1 MKTLIIILSLLSSSF
16 TFAETISMRGEKA
29 KNLKLALLES
39 GAKAEK
45 RPLGSSALLKIGN
58 VRCKFEA
65 ASDHYSCE
73 IYQKNKVYDSRQDDA
88 KLIFKTLQ
96 SKIRAEADQ
105 YDNIVLWTNQ
115 IDCTTTTGKGP
126 RTTCNVF
133 YY

>member
-1 MKTLIIILSLLSSSF
+1 MKTLIIVLSLLSSSF
-16 TFAETISMRGEKA
+16 TFAETFSLGGEKA

-73 IYQKNKVYDSRQDDA
+73 IHQKNKVYDSRQDDA

-105 YDNIVLWTNQ
+105 YENIVVRVKQ
-115 IDCTTTTGKGP
+115 IDCTTTTGMGP
-126 RTTCNVF
+126 RTTCHLSF
-133 YY
+133 